1 MVTAGQIQTWHGITI
16 KNVLEYIFSET
27 MRCPKM
33 IQIDKGT
40 EVFNGQ
46 VKTYL
51 ADNNVKLSAT
61 HS

>member
-40 EVFNGQ
+40 EVFNG
-46 VKTYL
+46 
-51 ADNNVKLSAT
+51 
-61 HS
+61 